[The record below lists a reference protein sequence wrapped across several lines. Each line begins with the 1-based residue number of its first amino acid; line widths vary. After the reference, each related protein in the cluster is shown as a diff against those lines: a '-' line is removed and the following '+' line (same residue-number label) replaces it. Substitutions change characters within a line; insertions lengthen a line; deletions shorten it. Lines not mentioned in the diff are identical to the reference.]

1 MARPT
6 VAIAHD
12 YLTQRGGAERVVLSM
27 LEAFPDATIHTT
39 LYDPEGTYPE
49 FRDAR
54 IVTSPLDRVGALRRH
69 HRAAL
74 PLLAPVASRLRVD
87 ADVAVVSSSGWAHG
101 FDIRGRSLV
110 YCYSPARWL
119 YQADD
124 YLGSPAHRSI
134 AGVGLA
140 VLRRPLVRW
149 DRRAALRADRYLAIS
164 RVVQQRIRATYGL
177 DSEVVPAP
185 HSMDAEDPRE
195 AVPELAEWTDGYH
208 LVVSRLLPYK
218 HVDKVVDAFTG
229 RADRLVIVGRG
240 PEEQRLRSRLGPT
253 MRLLS
258 GLTDAQMRWVYAHCT
273 RLLAPSIEDFGLTP
287 LEAATFGKPTVALRA
302 GGYLDTIVE
311 GRTGV
316 FFDRSEPD
324 AIRAALAQADRLAWS
339 ADDLRAQAARF
350 TVAPFAARLQAEV
363 AELVE
368 RGGHRDSSDPTLG
381 PGPGR

>member
-1 MARPT
+1 MPRPT

-12 YLTQRGGAERVVLSM
+12 YLTQRGGAERVVLAM
-27 LEAFPDATIHTT
+27 LDAFPDAVVHTT
-39 LYDPEGTYPE
+39 LYDPDGTYPE

-54 IVTSPLDRVGALRRH
+54 IVTSPLDRVGLLRRH

-74 PLLAPVASRLRVD
+74 PLLAPAASRLRVD
-87 ADVAVVSSSGWAHG
+87 ADVTVVSSSGWAHG

-124 YLGSPAHRSI
+124 YLGAPAHRSV
-134 AGVGLA
+134 AGLGLA

-149 DRRAALRADRYLAIS
+149 DRRAAQRADRYLAIS
-164 RVVQQRIRATYGL
+164 RAVQARIQATYGL
-177 DSEVVPAP
+177 DSAVVPAP
-185 HSMDAEDPRE
+185 HSMDETGPQE
-195 AVPELAEWTDGYH
+195 VVPELADWGDGFH

-218 HVDKVVDAFTG
+218 NVDKVVDAFAG
-229 RADRLVIVGRG
+229 SGDRLVIVGRG
-240 PEEQRLRSRLGPT
+240 PEEQHLRARLGPQ
-253 MRLLS
+253 MRLVS
-258 GLTDAQMRWVYAHCT
+258 GLTDDQMRWVYAHCI
-273 RLLAPSIEDFGLTP
+273 RLLAPSLEDFGLTP

-316 FFDRSEPD
+316 FFDRSEPG
-324 AIRAALAQADRLAWS
+324 AIRAALVRADRVVWS
-339 ADDLRAQAARF
+339 AADLRTHAAGF
-350 TVAPFAARLQAEV
+350 TVAPFAARLHSEV
-363 AELVE
+363 ARLTGPV
-368 RGGHRDSSDPTLG
+368 GPAQSPDPDMQ